1 MALRNL
7 ANYIDAV
14 GYRMGQENLEMMQED
29 LELSQSMS
37 DEMLSFLE
45 DWVDNFNNSRRD
57 NSVSFRWNNATSSGR
72 SYYSRYRHWFM
83 FTCR

>member
-7 ANYIDAV
+7 ANYTDAV
-14 GYRMGQENLEMMQED
+14 GYRMGQENPEMMQED

-57 NSVSFRWNNATSSGR
+57 NSLSFGWNHATSSGR
-72 SYYSRYRHWFM
+72 SYYSRYRH
-83 FTCR
+83 